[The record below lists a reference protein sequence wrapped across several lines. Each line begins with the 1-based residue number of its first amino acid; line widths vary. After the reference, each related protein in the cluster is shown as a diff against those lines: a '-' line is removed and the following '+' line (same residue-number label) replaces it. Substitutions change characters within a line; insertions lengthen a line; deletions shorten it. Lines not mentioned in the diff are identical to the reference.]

1 MPSLPPPRT
10 TELYYGGAWH
20 TAKARE
26 SSPVTI
32 ERGVSAEGTIA
43 GPSAASQLLD
53 NTSGDY
59 SPRNPLSSLHGEIGR
74 NTPWRFTVQAGNPW
88 VNLPGTGT
96 NAITT
101 PDHAALTV
109 TGDLDLRLDAA
120 LDSWREEMSLAGRY
134 QSTGSQRSW
143 ILRTNDAGQLYFR
156 WSPDGLLINAITV
169 TSTDPVPAH
178 NGQRLCVR
186 VTLDVDNGAGGATVR
201 FYTGQHLTGRWHPL
215 GTPVTTAAT
224 TSVFDGTEGI
234 QIGAVPAF
242 NSLCMRGSLYGMQL
256 YNGIGGTLAVDLDVA
271 AAGADP
277 GDPSF
282 TDATGLVWTTRDG
295 AALTN
300 EHVRMA
306 GEVPAWPPSRDLSG
320 ADRTVPINPAGIM
333 RRLGAGK
340 RPLDSALRRYLIGN
354 EPLECWPLTD
364 GTQATHGASLRGSA
378 PALADGNGAQPL
390 WGEGEVAD
398 WIEPVMA
405 CPLQTYGTL
414 RAVPSALGTASWSV
428 DLFRAGRGQ
437 NEWIEINDRGAGTAA
452 DPQTRWS
459 VYCQTVPNQ
468 ILLFR
473 QTWADDTSSVA
484 FLGDLLAPGIY
495 DERPHHLR
503 FTTRVSGSNTFWE
516 LYVDGELKSLSVE
529 AFAGK
534 PIGHVD
540 LLWDLEGSQASD
552 ISMGYLTCWNSSGPS
567 AADVYDAFH
576 GFPGEPAGARVLRLS
591 GEHGVPVSVA
601 GQEAAQTL
609 LGTQTPGRY
618 LETLATIAASDLG
631 VLFERR
637 DDRELVYRA
646 RSTLYSQ
653 DPVLTLDW
661 PAGVISEPFRPT
673 DDDKN
678 TENDVAVTREG
689 GATSPR
695 AVLTTG
701 RMSVQDPPAGVG
713 RYDED
718 YTLSLAADHQTGEHA
733 EWRMHLGTFDGLRFT
748 RITLNLGNPRVYAMV
763 DDIYR
768 ADVGDVMR
776 LTNLPDD
783 YGPDD
788 VDLIIRGYT
797 EEISDTTW
805 TITFNCSPAAPWMVG
820 VVEDPVLGRAD
831 TDGTV
836 LAAAVDASATLWPV
850 TVTAGPDWI
859 TTATHPDEFPFDV
872 TAGGEQVTVTA
883 ITSLL
888 GDAFGRTV
896 ASGWGVADTGQ
907 AWTTEGGSAA
917 DFSVASG
924 TGRHSIS
931 TKNVFRITSAP
942 VSTPDV
948 NLSVDFSLS
957 QAPTGNSC
965 YVYICGRRTD
975 DTHMYFARVQISESG
990 AMYLTLR
997 KRDGTETAISVAP
1010 HTAPYTHTAGTWYRL
1025 RLAIVGST
1033 LKGRLWPRASPEP
1046 TDWHVTATDTAL
1058 VGAADVAVRSFLA
1071 SAATNTLPVVVSVDN
1086 VSCGQVMAVT
1096 RSVNGIAKAH
1106 GAGTSL
1112 SLTHPMRAAL

>member
-1 MPSLPPPRT
+1 MSLPPPRT

-20 TAKARE
+20 TAQARE

-43 GPSAASQLLD
+43 GPSAASQVLD
-53 NTSGDY
+53 NTSGDL
-59 SPRNPLSSLHGEIGR
+59 SPRNPLSPLHGEIGR
-74 NTPWRFTVQAGNPW
+74 NTPWRFTVRAGSPR
-88 VNLPGTGT
+88 VVMPGIAD

-101 PDHAALTV
+101 PDHATLTI

-134 QSTGSQRSW
+134 ESTGSQRSW
-143 ILRTNDAGQLYFR
+143 VLRTNADGQLYFR
-156 WSPDGLLINAITV
+156 WSPDGLLASAITV
-169 TSTDPVPAH
+169 TSTAPVPAH

-186 VTLDVDNGAGGATVR
+186 VTLDVDNGAGGSTVT
-201 FYTGQHLTGRWHPL
+201 FYTGQHLTGRWQSL
-215 GTPVTTAAT
+215 GTPVTTAGT

-234 QIGAVPAF
+234 QIGSVPDF
-242 NSLCMRGSLYGMQL
+242 NALCMRGSLYGMQL

-516 LYVDGELKSLSVE
+516 LYVDGELKTLSVE

-552 ISMGYLTCWNSSGPS
+552 VSMGYLTCWNSSGPS

-609 LGTQTPGRY
+609 LGTQIPGRY

-748 RITLNLGNPRVYAMV
+748 RITLDLGNSRVYAMV

-805 TITFNCSPAAPWMVG
+805 TITFNCSPAAPWQVG
-820 VVEDPVLGRAD
+820 VVEDPLLGRAD

-836 LAAAVDASATLWPV
+836 LAAAVDASATSWPV
-850 TVTAGPDWI
+850 AVTAGPHWI
-859 TTATHPDEFPFDV
+859 TTATHPSEFPFAV

-883 ITSLL
+883 LTGLVE
-888 GDAFGRTV
+888 DRFGRTV
-896 ASGWGVADTGQ
+896 ASGWGTADTGQ
-907 AWTTEGGSAA
+907 AWLNEGGAA
-917 DFSVASG
+917 SDHSVASG
-924 TGRHSIS
+924 RGVHVITAAASSRRSSVDVGLVDVDVQVDIQ
-931 TKNVFRITSAP
+931 TSALATGAALTGALMARYTNGDNLYLARLLFNTDQT
-942 VSTPDV
+942 VDV
-948 NLSVDFSLS
+948 E
-957 QAPTGNSC
+957 
-965 YVYICGRRTD
+965 I
-975 DTHMYFARVQISESG
+975 
-990 AMYLTLR
+990 R
-997 KRDGTETAISVAP
+997 KRVAGTETGLASFRTGLTHAAGTNLRLRFQVASGSLRARAWAP
-1010 HTAPYTHTAGTWYRL
+1010 TAP
-1025 RLAIVGST
+1025 
-1033 LKGRLWPRASPEP
+1033 EP
-1046 TDWHVTATDTAL
+1046 PSWQAEATDSAL
-1058 VGAADVAVRSFLA
+1058 AGAASIGCRSISIGGNTNVNPQVRYDGF
-1071 SAATNTLPVVVSVDN
+1071 VVLN
-1086 VSCGQVMAVT
+1086 PQVMTVT
-1096 RSVNGIAKAH
+1096 RSVNGITKGH
-1106 GAGTSL
+1106 TVGTSL